1 MILLLLGC
9 KVSPS
14 DLFQKTQQ
22 EKRTNQFQV
31 TTLSSPIRII
41 TSTSTSKIFKSEAFP
56 GAQGNLLISNRLT
69 NKYVKLNLNDSRK
82 TIHPIPRGCRLMQ
95 DEKALCGNA
104 DTSTGYIS
112 DLNIYDLQTETLNP
126 IAKGLFH
133 QFNIFTDPI
142 EGKAYAFKGDVNN
155 ELTLMVLDI
164 STGKVEHEYKFE
176 DSMWEVKP
184 LRANPREPYFG
195 LSRKDG
201 NGITI
206 AEWFPEDNQVVSKL
220 NIDNKYQPGA
230 FSLSPNGGQ
239 MVIAASEGIKEL
251 ESNYD
256 LLFMY
261 DIETNTLSKIIMP
274 PEYSFPL
281 ALFGKNSW
289 SPDGKKL
296 ALDISVDF
304 YDPNNIQKSLL
315 CIIDSSSLNYSC
327 REKSGIVAIAWSP
340 GSNYLATLTGSR
352 MLNIVNIESNEDY
365 DLGMIEFPDIPF
377 IDLQWT
383 P

>member
-1 MILLLLGC
+1 
-9 KVSPS
+9 
-14 DLFQKTQQ
+14 
-22 EKRTNQFQV
+22 
-31 TTLSSPIRII
+31 
-41 TSTSTSKIFKSEAFP
+41 
-56 GAQGNLLISNRLT
+56 
-69 NKYVKLNLNDSRK
+69 
-82 TIHPIPRGCRLMQ
+82 MQ
-95 DEKALCGNA
+95 DEKALCGIA

-112 DLNIYDLQTETLNP
+112 EPKIYNLQTETLKP

-142 EGKAYAFKGDVNN
+142 QGKVYAFKGDVNN

-206 AEWFPEDNQVVSKL
+206 AEWFPENNHVVSKL

-304 YDPNNIQKSLL
+304 YDPNHIQKSLL
-315 CIIDSSSLNYSC
+315 CIIDTSSLKYTC
-327 REKSGIVAIAWSP
+327 RDKSGIVALAWSP
-340 GSNYLATLTGSR
+340 DSNYVATLTGSR
-352 MLNIVNIESNEDY
+352 MLNVINLEGNEDY
-365 DLGMIEFPDIPF
+365 DLGKIEFPDIPF
-377 IDLQWT
+377 IDIQWT